1 MFITKHLLA
10 LVALAVGAASSC
22 DVCSKRIY
30 PGQCG
35 FFDQEAKGKWDDW
48 SYYTMEYNIFQKSY
62 EQTVSEC
69 VSDVCCASNKDDC
82 CEPAAGPIA
91 GLVIALVVVIG
102 GSVFAY
108 YYWKYLQDDKAY
120 GVAVPPGPLGVQFQK
135 GTCTVHAVTPRS
147 PLRGVT
153 KEGETLLAVNG
164 KLVTPTTMLDAIGAA
179 DDGTSERELV
189 FRRPINPVFG
199 AGPAFRCVGV
209 PPGPLGLQFQKGT
222 CTVHAVTPRS
232 PLRGVTKEGETLLA
246 VNGRLVTPTT
256 MLDAIGAADDGTSE
270 RELVFC
276 RSSKPLFAAGPA
288 FRCVGV
294 PPGPLGLQ
302 FHKGS
307 GTVHADNPRLGVK
320 EGETLVSVN
329 GKPVR
334 AATMLDEIKGADD
347 GTSERLLVFRR
358 ASSSKF
364 LLAFGETENGPPAM
378 APIVS
383 KENAV

>member
-22 DVCSKRIY
+22 DVCSKKLID
-30 PGQCG
+30 GKCG
-35 FFDQEAKGKWDDW
+35 GLSQEAKGKWGDW
-48 SYYTMEYNIFQKSY
+48 ITLDGCI
-62 EQTVSEC
+62 
-69 VSDVCCASNKDDC
+69 SDMCCASNKDEC
-82 CEPAAGPIA
+82 CEANVGAIV
-91 GLVIALVVVIG
+91 GLVVAIVVVVAMCCYMCAGESIL
-102 GSVFAY
+102 AY
-108 YYWKYLQDDKAY
+108 CQNDETY
-120 GVAVPPGPLGVQFQK
+120 GVAVPPGPLGVQFHK
-135 GTCTVHAVTPRS
+135 GTCTVHAVTLRS

-164 KLVTPTTMLDAIGAA
+164 KLVTPTTMLDEIEAA
-179 DDGTSERELV
+179 DDGTSEREFV
-189 FRRPINPVFG
+189 FR
-199 AGPAFRCVGV
+199 
-209 PPGPLGLQFQKGT
+209 
-222 CTVHAVTPRS
+222 
-232 PLRGVTKEGETLLA
+232 
-246 VNGRLVTPTT
+246 
-256 MLDAIGAADDGTSE
+256 
-270 RELVFC
+270 

>member
-69 VSDVCCASNKDDC
+69 VSDVCCASNKADC
-82 CEPAAGPIA
+82 CEANVGAIVA
-91 GLVIALVVVIG
+91 LVEALVVAIALIALI
-102 GSVFAY
+102 AY
-108 YYWKYLQDDKAY
+108 YKYYYQDDGLY
-120 GVAVPPGPLGVQFQK
+120 GVAVPPGPLGLQFQN
-135 GTCTVHAVTPRS
+135 GICTVHAVTPRS

-179 DDGTSERELV
+179 DDGIGERELV
-189 FRRPINPVFG
+189 FRRSSKPLFT
-199 AGPAFRCVGV
+199 AGLAFRCVGV
-209 PPGPLGLQFQKGT
+209 PPGPLGLQFQNGT
-222 CTVHAVTPRS
+222 CTVHA
-232 PLRGVTKEGETLLA
+232 A
-246 VNGRLVTPTT
+246 
-256 MLDAIGAADDGTSE
+256 
-270 RELVFC
+270 
-276 RSSKPLFAAGPA
+276 
-288 FRCVGV
+288 
-294 PPGPLGLQ
+294 
-302 FHKGS
+302 
-307 GTVHADNPRLGVK
+307 NPRLGVK
-320 EGETLVSVN
+320 EGETLVGVN
-329 GKPVR
+329 GRPVR
-334 AATMLDEIKGADD
+334 PMTMLDEIKGADD
-347 GTSERLLVFRR
+347 GTSERMLIFRR

-364 LLAFGETENGPPAM
+364 LLALAAGETENG
-378 APIVS
+378 PIVS

>member
-1 MFITKHLLA
+1 MLITKHLLA
-10 LVALAVGAASSC
+10 LVALAVGASADC
-22 DVCSKRIY
+22 DVCSKNLY
-30 PGQCG
+30 EVSQCG
-35 FFDQEAKGKWDDW
+35 LFKQEAESKFDEWTYQYQYD
-48 SYYTMEYNIFQKSY
+48 
-62 EQTVSEC
+62 C
-69 VSDVCCASNKDDC
+69 VSDVCCASNKADC
-82 CEPAAGPIA
+82 CKANVGAIV

-102 GSVFAY
+102 GTIFVYCRQYCPDIFP
-108 YYWKYLQDDKAY
+108 DDTTY
-120 GVAVPPGPLGVQFQK
+120 GVTVPPGPLGLQFQN
-135 GTCTVHAVTPRS
+135 GTCTVHAVKLRS

-164 KLVTPTTMLDAIGAA
+164 K
-179 DDGTSERELV
+179 
-189 FRRPINPVFG
+189 
-199 AGPAFRCVGV
+199 
-209 PPGPLGLQFQKGT
+209 
-222 CTVHAVTPRS
+222 
-232 PLRGVTKEGETLLA
+232 
-246 VNGRLVTPTT
+246 LVTPTT

-307 GTVHADNPRLGVK
+307 GTVHAANPRWGVK

-329 GKPVR
+329 GKPVN

-347 GTSERLLVFRR
+347 GTSERMLIFRR

-364 LLAFGETENGPPAM
+364 LLALAAGETENG
-378 APIVS
+378 PIVS

>member
-22 DVCSKRIY
+22 YEREGDVCSKKLFD
-30 PGQCG
+30 GKCG
-35 FFDQEAKGKWDDW
+35 GLSQEAKGQWGD
-48 SYYTMEYNIFQKSY
+48 YLA
-62 EQTVSEC
+62 EQYWPGNVC
-69 VSDVCCASNKDDC
+69 VSDVCCASNKADC
-82 CEPAAGPIA
+82 CEANVGAIVA
-91 GLVIALVVVIG
+91 LVEALVVAIALIALI
-102 GSVFAY
+102 AY
-108 YYWKYLQDDKAY
+108 YKYYYQDDGLY
-120 GVAVPPGPLGVQFQK
+120 GVAVPPGPLG
-135 GTCTVHAVTPRS
+135 
-147 PLRGVT
+147 
-153 KEGETLLAVNG
+153 
-164 KLVTPTTMLDAIGAA
+164 
-179 DDGTSERELV
+179 
-189 FRRPINPVFG
+189 
-199 AGPAFRCVGV
+199 
-209 PPGPLGLQFQKGT
+209 LQFQNGI

-307 GTVHADNPRLGVK
+307 GTVHAANPRWGVK

-329 GKPVR
+329 GKPVN

-347 GTSERLLVFRR
+347 GTSERMLIFRR

-364 LLAFGETENGPPAM
+364 LLALAAGETENG
-378 APIVS
+378 PIVS

>member
-1 MFITKHLLA
+1 MFITKHLHA

-164 KLVTPTTMLDAIGAA
+164 KLVTPTTMLDEIEAA
-179 DDGTSERELV
+179 DDGTSEREFV
-189 FRRPINPVFG
+189 FR
-199 AGPAFRCVGV
+199 
-209 PPGPLGLQFQKGT
+209 
-222 CTVHAVTPRS
+222 
-232 PLRGVTKEGETLLA
+232 
-246 VNGRLVTPTT
+246 
-256 MLDAIGAADDGTSE
+256 
-270 RELVFC
+270 

>member
-22 DVCSKRIY
+22 DVCSKKLND
-30 PGQCG
+30 GKCG
-35 FFDQEAKGKWDDW
+35 GLSQEAKGKWGDW
-48 SYYTMEYNIFQKSY
+48 ITLDGCI
-62 EQTVSEC
+62 
-69 VSDVCCASNKDDC
+69 SDMCCASNKDEC
-82 CEPAAGPIA
+82 CEANVGAIV
-91 GLVIALVVVIG
+91 GLVVAIVVVVAMCCYMCAGESIL
-102 GSVFAY
+102 AY
-108 YYWKYLQDDKAY
+108 CQNDETY
-120 GVAVPPGPLGVQFQK
+120 GVAVPPGPLGLQFHK
-135 GTCTVHAVTPRS
+135 GTCTVHAVTLRS

-164 KLVTPTTMLDAIGAA
+164 KLVTPTTMLDEIEAA
-179 DDGTSERELV
+179 DDGTSEREFV
-189 FRRPINPVFG
+189 FRRSSKPLFA

-209 PPGPLGLQFQKGT
+209 PPGPLGLQFHKGT
-222 CTVHAVTPRS
+222 CTVHAVTLRS

-246 VNGRLVTPTT
+246 VNGKLVTPTT
-256 MLDAIGAADDGTSE
+256 MLDEIEAADDGTSE
-270 RELVFC
+270 REFVFR

-307 GTVHADNPRLGVK
+307 GTVHAANPRWGVK

-329 GKPVR
+329 GKPVN

-347 GTSERLLVFRR
+347 GTSERMLIFRR

-364 LLAFGETENGPPAM
+364 LLALAAGETENG
-378 APIVS
+378 PIVS

>member
-22 DVCSKRIY
+22 DVCSKKLID
-30 PGQCG
+30 GKCG
-35 FFDQEAKGKWDDW
+35 GLLQEAKGKWGDW
-48 SYYTMEYNIFQKSY
+48 ITLDGCI
-62 EQTVSEC
+62 
-69 VSDVCCASNKDDC
+69 SDMCCASNKDEC
-82 CEPAAGPIA
+82 CEANVGAIV
-91 GLVIALVVVIG
+91 GLVVAIVVVVAMCCYMCAGESIL
-102 GSVFAY
+102 AY
-108 YYWKYLQDDKAY
+108 CQNDETY
-120 GVAVPPGPLGVQFQK
+120 GVAVPPGPLGV
-135 GTCTVHAVTPRS
+135 
-147 PLRGVT
+147 
-153 KEGETLLAVNG
+153 
-164 KLVTPTTMLDAIGAA
+164 
-179 DDGTSERELV
+179 
-189 FRRPINPVFG
+189 
-199 AGPAFRCVGV
+199 
-209 PPGPLGLQFQKGT
+209 QFQKGT